1 MMEILTV
8 VQSVCEEF
16 EKCQLHESL
25 SIHTERE
32 HTTSYH
38 NERLY
43 LPQKYHNIKDKKL
56 FLKTF
61 YLYDEIIVLS
71 RYYTKYLP

>member
-16 EKCQLHESL
+16 EKCQLHESR

-32 HTTSYH
+32 NIPHHTTMKGSIYRKSIILLQTK
-38 NERLY
+38 N
-43 LPQKYHNIKDKKL
+43 L
-56 FLKTF
+56 F
-61 YLYDEIIVLS
+61 
-71 RYYTKYLP
+71 